1 MVHRIKTLLIL
12 CLDDISIAKEWDSIV
27 IVKPYS
33 NIDELNVDMDFVSKR
48 VIKSKVNY
56 DNSCTIVLFNL
67 FYYHLSSFFAEERR
81 NRKKRRRPELKGTH
95 TSFFNYS
102 MNSLR
107 SNSISYLVAQPK
119 VETRYNKKNLHAF
132 QPFRAKCR
140 HACRLEFLAD
150 FLWKVQYSNLK
161 VQSVG

>member
-12 CLDDISIAKEWDSIV
+12 CLNDISIAKEWDSIV

-48 VIKSKVNY
+48 EIKSKVNY

-119 VETRYNKKNLHAF
+119 VETRYNKKTCMLFSLFVRNADMPAGLS
-132 QPFRAKCR
+132 
-140 HACRLEFLAD
+140 FLQI
-150 FLWKVQYSNLK
+150 FYGKFNPQISKFKV
-161 VQSVG
+161 

>member
-48 VIKSKVNY
+48 EIKSKVNY

-107 SNSISYLVAQPK
+107 SNSISYLVAQP
-119 VETRYNKKNLHAF
+119 
-132 QPFRAKCR
+132 
-140 HACRLEFLAD
+140 
-150 FLWKVQYSNLK
+150 
-161 VQSVG
+161 

>member
-48 VIKSKVNY
+48 EIKSKVNY

-81 NRKKRRRPELKGTH
+81 NRKKRHIEL
-95 TSFFNYS
+95 
-102 MNSLR
+102 R
-107 SNSISYLVAQPK
+107 I
-119 VETRYNKKNLHAF
+119 R
-132 QPFRAKCR
+132 
-140 HACRLEFLAD
+140 
-150 FLWKVQYSNLK
+150 NLK
-161 VQSVG
+161 LRIGRTLCDVELFNFEFI

>member
-1 MVHRIKTLLIL
+1 MCEH
-12 CLDDISIAKEWDSIV
+12 
-27 IVKPYS
+27 KPSPYEGEAGRS
-33 NIDELNVDMDFVSKR
+33 WSPF
-48 VIKSKVNY
+48 
-56 DNSCTIVLFNL
+56 LFI
-67 FYYHLSSFFAEERR
+67 HSSFFAEERR

-119 VETRYNKKNLHAF
+119 VETRYNRKNLHAF

-140 HACRLEFLAD
+140 HACRLEFLAVI
-150 FLWKVQYSNLK
+150 FLTCYVRNCKKRSKLVSPK
-161 VQSVG
+161 